1 MKEHPKVSF
10 CLFAYNQEKY
20 IEEALEGLFQQ
31 DYEPDEIILSDDC
44 SADSTFARIEEYIR
58 NKDQSKIVLNRN
70 EGNLGIARH
79 VNLVNKI
86 ATGDLLILF
95 AGDDIS
101 LPHRASL
108 IVKKFQSLGAD
119 YICSAVYCFSDHYA
133 NNRIWEGHWKN
144 TNPTRSTRR
153 EAYNYLPS
161 AIGASEAWSSRLARN
176 FSPLR
181 SDVWAEDKVF
191 AFRAFLT
198 KSFYFVDEP
207 LVYYRLGSGV
217 STGGG
222 KNKFKFPVLGRWKYK
237 DWVVSVQ
244 KSVDAIDA
252 KRFDYA
258 VIAIVG
264 SLRRLIESIGYTSFC
279 NLRKALKSK
288 LRKLLSALRK
298 RTRQRG
304 L

>member
-1 MKEHPKVSF
+1 
-10 CLFAYNQEKY
+10 
-20 IEEALEGLFQQ
+20 
-31 DYEPDEIILSDDC
+31 
-44 SADSTFARIEEYIR
+44 
-58 NKDQSKIVLNRN
+58 
-70 EGNLGIARH
+70 
-79 VNLVNKI
+79 
-86 ATGDLLILF
+86 
-95 AGDDIS
+95 
-101 LPHRASL
+101 
-108 IVKKFQSLGAD
+108 
-119 YICSAVYCFSDHYA
+119 
-133 NNRIWEGHWKN
+133 
-144 TNPTRSTRR
+144 
-153 EAYNYLPS
+153 
-161 AIGASEAWSSRLARN
+161 
-176 FSPLR
+176 
-181 SDVWAEDKVF
+181 
-191 AFRAFLT
+191 
-198 KSFYFVDEP
+198 VDEP

-279 NLRKALKSK
+279 NLRKALKLK

-298 RTRQRG
+298 RTRQRE